1 MKDMDSLW
9 QGGPWEQPE
18 PHFPPPPPVVIP
30 APRTKHHTLPPKKRR
45 RKWWGFT
52 LMLALIIGA
61 VGLVALIGN
70 MPSDSELA
78 RWFTFQVP
86 DEKSSSTIQ
95 REVEEFVK
103 PDLPQAQTGTG
114 VTLTLLPQE
123 GRPQDWAE
131 LYAQVRT
138 SIVSI
143 QSRGRRSYSSGTGVV
158 LTQDGYILTNAHVI
172 EGSLEVQVQ
181 LWNNHSYTAKL
192 VGYDFAE
199 DLAVLKID
207 AKNLTAARF
216 GDSELLRPGDA
227 VAAVGDP
234 MGYSGSI
241 SEGIISGLD
250 RDMEVDGVTMD
261 LIQTSAPINF
271 GNSGGALLND
281 RGQVIG
287 ITTIKMV
294 SKDGDIE
301 GLGFAIPSARVK
313 FVADR
318 LIAGEEIVHS
328 AFGITVDRRHLE
340 EGGIL
345 VLIVSANAGAAEA
358 GLRPKDVIV
367 AVEGRA
373 VSDTGDLARITR
385 SRGVG
390 DLVDITVRRDGKLL
404 DLTIPLVKAEG

>member
-1 MKDMDSLW
+1 MKDMEQLW

-18 PHFPPPPPVVIP
+18 PQFPPPPPVMIP
-30 APRTKHHTLPPKKRR
+30 PPRAKTKKTARRR
-45 RKWWGFT
+45 RKWRGFAM
-52 LMLALIIGA
+52 MLALIIGA
-61 VGLVALIGN
+61 VGLVALVGN
-70 MPSDSELA
+70 LPSDSELS
-78 RWFTFQVP
+78 RWFTLPVP
-86 DEKSSSTIQ
+86 SEENPSVIQ
-95 REVEEFVK
+95 RDIDEFQQPK
-103 PDLPQAQTGTG
+103 LPQAETGTG
-114 VTLTLLPQE
+114 VTMQLLPQE
-123 GRPQDWAE
+123 GRPGDWAD
-131 LYAQVRT
+131 LYEQVRV

-143 QSRGRRSYSSGTGVV
+143 QSRGQRSYSGGTGVI

-172 EGSLEVQVQ
+172 EGSLGVEVQ
-181 LWNNHSYTAKL
+181 LWNNHSYEAEL

-207 AKNLTAARF
+207 AERLVPARF

-234 MGYSGSI
+234 LGYSGSI

-294 SKDGDIE
+294 SEDGDIE

-313 FVADR
+313 FVVDR

-345 VLIVSANAGAAEA
+345 VLEVSANSGAQEA
-358 GLRPKDVIV
+358 GLKPRDVIV

-373 VSDTGDLARITR
+373 VSDTSDLARITR
-385 SRGVG
+385 ARGVG
-390 DLVDITVRRDGKLL
+390 DLVEITVRRGEELL
-404 DLTIPLVKAEG
+404 ELTIPLVKAEG

>member
-1 MKDMDSLW
+1 MEKQHPISELV
-9 QGGPWEQPE
+9 ES
-18 PHFPPPPPVVIP
+18 
-30 APRTKHHTLPPKKRR
+30 TLNNIRS
-45 RKWWGFT
+45 FAQT
-52 LMLALIIGA
+52 NTIIGTPIKTED
-61 VGLVALIGN
+61 VTLIPVSRMSIGYGGGGIELSAKDGKI
-70 MPSDSELA
+70 SDGSY
-78 RWFTFQVP
+78 
-86 DEKSSSTIQ
+86 SG
-95 REVEEFVK
+95 
-103 PDLPQAQTGTG
+103 GTG
-114 VTLTLLPQE
+114 V
-123 GRPQDWAE
+123 
-131 LYAQVRT
+131 
-138 SIVSI
+138 I
-143 QSRGRRSYSSGTGVV
+143 

-172 EGSLEVQVQ
+172 EGSLGVEVQ
-181 LWNNHSYTAKL
+181 LWNNHSYEAEL

-207 AKNLTAARF
+207 AERLIPARF

-234 MGYSGSI
+234 LGYSGSI

-294 SKDGDIE
+294 SEDGDIE

-313 FVADR
+313 FVVDR

-328 AFGITVDRRHLE
+328 AFGSTVDRRHLE

-345 VLIVSANAGAAEA
+345 VLEVSANSGAQEA
-358 GLRPKDVIV
+358 GLKPRDVSV

-373 VSDTGDLARITR
+373 VADASALARITR
-385 SRGVG
+385 ARGVG
-390 DLVDITVRRDGKLL
+390 DLVEITVRRGEDLL
-404 DLTIPLVKAEG
+404 ELTIPLVKAEG

>member
-1 MKDMDSLW
+1 MKDMEQLW

-18 PHFPPPPPVVIP
+18 PQFPPPPPVMIP
-30 APRTKHHTLPPKKRR
+30 PPRAKTKKTARRR
-45 RKWWGFT
+45 RKWRGFAM
-52 LMLALIIGA
+52 MLALIIGA
-61 VGLVALIGN
+61 VGLVALVGN
-70 MPSDSELA
+70 LPSDSELS
-78 RWFTFQVP
+78 RWFTLPVP
-86 DEKSSSTIQ
+86 SEENPSVIQ
-95 REVEEFVK
+95 RDIDEFQQPK
-103 PDLPQAQTGTG
+103 LPQAETGTG
-114 VTLTLLPQE
+114 VTMQLLPQE
-123 GRPQDWAE
+123 GRPGDWAD
-131 LYAQVRT
+131 LYEQVRV

-143 QSRGRRSYSSGTGVV
+143 QSRGRRSYSGGTGVI

-172 EGSLEVQVQ
+172 EGSLGVEVQ
-181 LWNNHSYTAKL
+181 LWNNHSYEAEL

-207 AKNLTAARF
+207 AERLIPARF

-234 MGYSGSI
+234 LGYSGSI

-294 SKDGDIE
+294 SEDGDIE

-313 FVADR
+313 FVVDR

-345 VLIVSANAGAAEA
+345 VLEVSANSGAQEA
-358 GLRPKDVIV
+358 GLKPRDVIV

-373 VSDTGDLARITR
+373 VSDTSDLARITR
-385 SRGVG
+385 ARGVG
-390 DLVDITVRRDGKLL
+390 DLVEITVRRGEDLL
-404 DLTIPLVKAEG
+404 ELTIPLVKAEG

>member
-1 MKDMDSLW
+1 MKDMEQLW

-18 PHFPPPPPVVIP
+18 PQFPPPPPVMIP
-30 APRTKHHTLPPKKRR
+30 PPRAKTKKTARRR
-45 RKWWGFT
+45 RKWRGFAM
-52 LMLALIIGA
+52 MLALIIGA
-61 VGLVALIGN
+61 VGLVALVGN
-70 MPSDSELA
+70 LPSDSELS
-78 RWFTFQVP
+78 RWFTLPVP
-86 DEKSSSTIQ
+86 SEENPSVIQ
-95 REVEEFVK
+95 RDIDEFQQPK
-103 PDLPQAQTGTG
+103 LPQAETGTG
-114 VTLTLLPQE
+114 VTMQLLPQE
-123 GRPQDWAE
+123 GRPGDWAD
-131 LYAQVRT
+131 LYEQVRV

-143 QSRGRRSYSSGTGVV
+143 QSRGRRSYSGGTGVI

-172 EGSLEVQVQ
+172 EGSLGVEVQ
-181 LWNNHSYTAKL
+181 LWNNHSYEAEL

-207 AKNLTAARF
+207 AERLVPARF

-234 MGYSGSI
+234 LGYSGSI

-294 SKDGDIE
+294 SEDGDIE

-313 FVADR
+313 FVVDR

-345 VLIVSANAGAAEA
+345 VLEVSANSGAQEA
-358 GLRPKDVIV
+358 GLKPRDVIV

-373 VSDTGDLARITR
+373 VSDTSDLARITR
-385 SRGVG
+385 ARGVG
-390 DLVDITVRRDGKLL
+390 DLVEITVRRGEELL
-404 DLTIPLVKAEG
+404 ELTIPLVKAEG

>member
-9 QGGPWEQPE
+9 KGGPWQQPE
-18 PHFPPPPPVVIP
+18 PQYPPPPPEVIP
-30 APRTKHHTLPPKKRR
+30 DPRTKHHTLPPKKRR
-45 RKWWGFT
+45 RKWGGFT

-261 LIQTSAPINF
+261 LIQTSAPI
-271 GNSGGALLND
+271 
-281 RGQVIG
+281 
-287 ITTIKMV
+287 ITFEKNTRKKGKSMV
-294 SKDGDIE
+294 
-301 GLGFAIPSARVK
+301 P
-313 FVADR
+313 
-318 LIAGEEIVHS
+318 
-328 AFGITVDRRHLE
+328 
-340 EGGIL
+340 
-345 VLIVSANAGAAEA
+345 
-358 GLRPKDVIV
+358 
-367 AVEGRA
+367 
-373 VSDTGDLARITR
+373 
-385 SRGVG
+385 
-390 DLVDITVRRDGKLL
+390 
-404 DLTIPLVKAEG
+404 

>member
-1 MKDMDSLW
+1 MKDMEQLW

-18 PHFPPPPPVVIP
+18 PQFPPPPPVVIP
-30 APRTKHHTLPPKKRR
+30 PPRAKRKKAAKRR
-45 RKWWGFT
+45 RKWRGFAM
-52 LMLALIIGA
+52 MLALILGT
-61 VGLVALIGN
+61 VGLVALVGN
-70 MPSDSELA
+70 LPSDNELS
-78 RWFTFQVP
+78 RWFTLPVP
-86 DEKSSSTIQ
+86 GEESPSVIQ
-95 REVEEFVK
+95 RDIDEFQH
-103 PDLPQAQTGTG
+103 PNLPQAETGTG
-114 VTLTLLPQE
+114 VTMQLLPQE
-123 GRPQDWAE
+123 GRPGDWAD
-131 LYAQVRT
+131 LYEQVRV

-143 QSRGRRSYSSGTGVV
+143 QSRGRRSYSGGTGVI

-172 EGSLEVQVQ
+172 EGSLGVEVQ
-181 LWNNHSYTAKL
+181 LWNNHSYEAEL

-207 AKNLTAARF
+207 ANGLTPAKF

-234 MGYSGSI
+234 LGYSGSI

-294 SKDGDIE
+294 SEDGDIE

-313 FVADR
+313 FVVDR

-345 VLIVSANAGAAEA
+345 VLEVSANSGAQEA
-358 GLRPKDVIV
+358 GLKPRDVIV

-373 VSDTGDLARITR
+373 VSDTSDLARITR
-385 SRGVG
+385 ARGVG
-390 DLVDITVRRDGKLL
+390 DLVEITVRRGEELL
-404 DLTIPLVKAEG
+404 ELTIPLVKAEG

>member
-1 MKDMDSLW
+1 MKDMEQLW

-18 PHFPPPPPVVIP
+18 PQFPPPPPVMIP
-30 APRTKHHTLPPKKRR
+30 PPRAKTKKTARRR
-45 RKWWGFT
+45 RKWRGFAM
-52 LMLALIIGA
+52 MLALIIGA
-61 VGLVALIGN
+61 VGLVALVGN
-70 MPSDSELA
+70 LPSDSELS
-78 RWFTFQVP
+78 RWFTLPVP
-86 DEKSSSTIQ
+86 SEENPSVIQ
-95 REVEEFVK
+95 RDIDEFQQPK
-103 PDLPQAQTGTG
+103 LPQADTGTG
-114 VTLTLLPQE
+114 VTMQLLPQE
-123 GRPQDWAE
+123 GRPGDWAD
-131 LYAQVRT
+131 LYEQVRV

-143 QSRGRRSYSSGTGVV
+143 QSRGRRSYSGGTGVI

-172 EGSLEVQVQ
+172 EGSLGVEVQ
-181 LWNNHSYTAKL
+181 LWNNHSYEAEL

-207 AKNLTAARF
+207 AERLVPARF

-234 MGYSGSI
+234 LGYSGSI

-294 SKDGDIE
+294 SEDGDIE

-313 FVADR
+313 FVVDR

-345 VLIVSANAGAAEA
+345 VLEVSANSGAQEA
-358 GLRPKDVIV
+358 GLKPRDVIV

-373 VSDTGDLARITR
+373 VSDTSDLARITR
-385 SRGVG
+385 ARGVG
-390 DLVDITVRRDGKLL
+390 DLVEITVRRGEDLL
-404 DLTIPLVKAEG
+404 ELTIPLVKAEG

>member
-1 MKDMDSLW
+1 MKDMEQLW

-18 PHFPPPPPVVIP
+18 PQFPPPPPVMIP
-30 APRTKHHTLPPKKRR
+30 PPRAKTKKTARRR
-45 RKWWGFT
+45 RKWRGFAM
-52 LMLALIIGA
+52 MLALIIGA
-61 VGLVALIGN
+61 VGLVALVGN
-70 MPSDSELA
+70 LPSDSELS
-78 RWFTFQVP
+78 RWFTLPVP
-86 DEKSSSTIQ
+86 SEENPSVIQ
-95 REVEEFVK
+95 RDIDEFQQPK
-103 PDLPQAQTGTG
+103 LPQAETGTG
-114 VTLTLLPQE
+114 VTMQLLPQE
-123 GRPQDWAE
+123 GRPGDWAD
-131 LYAQVRT
+131 LYEQVRV

-143 QSRGRRSYSSGTGVV
+143 QSRGRRSYSGGTGVI

-172 EGSLEVQVQ
+172 EGSLGVEVQ
-181 LWNNHSYTAKL
+181 LWNNHSYEAEL

-207 AKNLTAARF
+207 AERLVPARF

-234 MGYSGSI
+234 LGYSGSI
-241 SEGIISGLD
+241 SEGIIPGLD

-294 SKDGDIE
+294 SEDGDIE

-313 FVADR
+313 FVVDR

-345 VLIVSANAGAAEA
+345 VLEVSANSGAQEA
-358 GLRPKDVIV
+358 GLKPRDVIV

-373 VSDTGDLARITR
+373 VSDTSDLARITR
-385 SRGVG
+385 ARGVG
-390 DLVDITVRRDGKLL
+390 DLVEITVRRGEDLL
-404 DLTIPLVKAEG
+404 ELTIPLVKAEG

>member
-1 MKDMDSLW
+1 MKDMEQLW

-18 PHFPPPPPVVIP
+18 PQFPPPPPVMIP
-30 APRTKHHTLPPKKRR
+30 PPRAKTKKTARRR
-45 RKWWGFT
+45 RKWRGFAM
-52 LMLALIIGA
+52 MLALIIGA
-61 VGLVALIGN
+61 VGLVALVGN
-70 MPSDSELA
+70 LPSDSELS
-78 RWFTFQVP
+78 RWFTLPVP
-86 DEKSSSTIQ
+86 SEENPSVIQ
-95 REVEEFVK
+95 RDIDEFQQPK
-103 PDLPQAQTGTG
+103 LPQAETGTG
-114 VTLTLLPQE
+114 VTMQLLPQE
-123 GRPQDWAE
+123 GRPGDWAD
-131 LYAQVRT
+131 LYEQVRV

-143 QSRGRRSYSSGTGVV
+143 QSRGRRSYSGGTGVI

-172 EGSLEVQVQ
+172 EGSLGVEVQ
-181 LWNNHSYTAKL
+181 LWNNHSYEAEL

-207 AKNLTAARF
+207 AERLVPARF

-234 MGYSGSI
+234 LGYSGSI

-294 SKDGDIE
+294 SEDGDIE

-313 FVADR
+313 YVVDR
-318 LIAGEEIVHS
+318 LIAGETVR
-328 AFGITVDRRHLE
+328 AGVFGFKVNTYARAGGGLELVEVEEDSDAWAKGLRAGDIIIAANGVPVTGIEDLSRLKLSLGAGDVVTLTYLRDGESHTVDVE
-340 EGGIL
+340 
-345 VLIVSANAGAAEA
+345 LIAA
-358 GLRPKDVIV
+358 
-367 AVEGRA
+367 
-373 VSDTGDLARITR
+373 
-385 SRGVG
+385 
-390 DLVDITVRRDGKLL
+390 
-404 DLTIPLVKAEG
+404 

>member
-1 MKDMDSLW
+1 MKDMEQLW

-18 PHFPPPPPVVIP
+18 PQFPPPPPVMIP
-30 APRTKHHTLPPKKRR
+30 PPRAKTKKTARRR
-45 RKWWGFT
+45 RKWRGFAM
-52 LMLALIIGA
+52 MLALIIGA
-61 VGLVALIGN
+61 VGLVALVGN
-70 MPSDSELA
+70 LPSDSELS
-78 RWFTFQVP
+78 RWFTLPVP
-86 DEKSSSTIQ
+86 SEENPSVIQ
-95 REVEEFVK
+95 RDIDEFQQPK
-103 PDLPQAQTGTG
+103 LPQAETGTG
-114 VTLTLLPQE
+114 VTMQLLPQE
-123 GRPQDWAE
+123 GRPGDWAD
-131 LYAQVRT
+131 LYEQVRV

-143 QSRGRRSYSSGTGVV
+143 QSRGRRSYSGGTGVI

-172 EGSLEVQVQ
+172 EGSLGVEVQ
-181 LWNNHSYTAKL
+181 LWNNHSYEAEL

-207 AKNLTAARF
+207 AERLIPARF

-234 MGYSGSI
+234 LGYSGSI

-294 SKDGDIE
+294 SEDGDIE

-313 FVADR
+313 FVVDR

-345 VLIVSANAGAAEA
+345 VLEVSANSGAQEA
-358 GLRPKDVIV
+358 GLKPRDVIV

-373 VSDTGDLARITR
+373 VSDTSDLARITR
-385 SRGVG
+385 ARGVG
-390 DLVDITVRRDGKLL
+390 DLVEITVRRGEELL
-404 DLTIPLVKAEG
+404 ELTIPLVKAEG